1 MAFENAT
8 RQNRRKIFNLPYDS
22 DNRRISKDLP
32 ATGLVANL
40 YIRVKGVLT
49 VTPGTGTATLKANQS
64 GRPFGLLDRI
74 QLVANAGTQIVD
86 VSGFGLY
93 LRNLMTDNAYPDVLA
108 ANLPDYVTADAGN
121 PTYQFGT
128 SSGDNAV
135 EFTLK
140 VPIVNNDRDLVG
152 LILLQNR
159 ETLVTLTLDWAN
171 VSSLFTL
178 TGNAAVSFAG
188 NSTITMEYYSV
199 PLNTADYPNL
209 SVVHQMLED
218 KTDIDG
224 TGDYQYTVPRGNIY
238 MRMIHRV
245 LLNDSPASADDIERL
260 TLKYNQS
267 EEPFFVEGRDQ
278 LAMQRERYKRDLPKG
293 VYAYDFTYQGQA
305 GLGGSRDLVNSRAIT
320 DFISMIHIGSGATL
334 GTNNNKLMT
343 VREQLVPLG

>member
-1 MAFENAT
+1 MAFANAT
-8 RQNRRKIFNLPYDS
+8 RQNRRKIFDLPYDTS
-22 DNRRISKDLP
+22 RVSKDLP

-49 VTPGTGTATLKANQS
+49 VTPGTGAATLKASQQ
-64 GRPFGLLDRI
+64 GRPYGILDRI
-74 QLVANAGTQIVD
+74 QLVANAGTSIVD

-93 LRNLMTDNAYPDVLA
+93 LRNLMTDNSYPDVLA
-108 ANLPDYVTADAGN
+108 ANLPDYLAADAGN

-128 SSGDNAV
+128 SSGANAV
-135 EFTLK
+135 EYTLK

-159 ETLVTLTLDWAN
+159 ETLMTLTLDWAN
-171 VSSLFTL
+171 ISNLFTL
-178 TGNAAVSFAG
+178 TGTAAVTFTGNAAV
-188 NSTITMEYYSV
+188 TMEYYSV
-199 PLNTADYPNL
+199 PLNTEDYPDL
-209 SVVHQMLED
+209 SVAHQMLED
-218 KTDIDG
+218 KWDIDG
-224 TGDYQYTVPRGNIY
+224 TGDVQYTVPRGNIY

-245 LLNDSPASADDIERL
+245 LLNDAPAGFDDVERL
-260 TLKYNQS
+260 TLQYNQS
-267 EEPFFVEGRDQ
+267 EQPFLVEGHDQ

-293 VYAYDFTYQGQA
+293 VYVYDFTYQGQA

-320 DFISMIHIGSGATL
+320 DFLSIVRIASAATL